1 MFRALSRYRPF
12 LLLLGLLA
20 LSLLLTLPGGGRE
33 ARAQNT
39 LSAAAVVNDD
49 IISGLDLS
57 LRTRLSILS
66 IGAQD
71 TPQIRQRLTPQVL
84 RVMIDERLQLQEAE
98 RLSIEVSEPEIDQ
111 AFASIAERN
120 RMTPGQFEQVLRDNG
135 VLPSTMRNQIRAELS
150 WRKVVDRRMRNQVAI
165 SDEQMDAEEERLRA
179 SEGQE
184 QYRVAELFLSV
195 DQPSEEEQ
203 VRETAERL
211 LQEIQRGVQF
221 QSLATQFSE
230 SMTAPVGGDM
240 GFITLDQ
247 LDPAVAQA
255 AADLQKGGIAGPI
268 RGIAGY
274 YIIGIIDRRQLQLGE
289 TLWNMRAVT
298 LPLPPG
304 ASEDLVEQRLAEARD
319 LRDQIEGC
327 SNLQSRVTDEV
338 ADAQVNDL
346 GNQRPSDLP
355 PDMARV
361 SQNAQDEAFTEPFR
375 RADSVVLAMICG
387 RDASGLDRERIAN
400 RLRQEQ
406 LELLSRRY
414 MRDLRRA
421 ANVDIRQ

>member
-1 MFRALSRYRPF
+1 MFRALPRFRPF
-12 LLLLGLLA
+12 FLLLGLLA
-20 LSLLLTLPGGGRE
+20 LSLLLTLPGGGRD

-98 RLSIEVSEPEIDQ
+98 RLSIEVTEPEIDQ

-165 SDEQMDAEEERLRA
+165 SDEQVDAEEERLRA

-255 AADLQKGGIAGPI
+255 AADLQKGGVAGPI

-304 ASEDLVEQRLAEARD
+304 ASEDLVEQRLAEARE

-327 SNLQSRVTDEV
+327 SNLQSRVTGEV

-346 GNQRPSDLP
+346 GNQRPDDLP

-361 SQNAQDEAFTEPFR
+361 SQNAQDEVFTEPFR

>member
-1 MFRALSRYRPF
+1 MFRALPRFRPF

-20 LSLLLTLPGGGRE
+20 LSLLLTLPGGARD

-98 RLSIEVSEPEIDQ
+98 RLSIEVTEPEIDQ

-165 SDEQMDAEEERLRA
+165 SDEQVDAEEERLRA

-255 AADLQKGGIAGPI
+255 AADLQKGGVAGPI

-327 SNLQSRVTDEV
+327 SNLQSRVTGEV

-346 GNQRPSDLP
+346 GNQRPDDLP

-361 SQNAQDEAFTEPFR
+361 SQNAQDEVFTEPFR